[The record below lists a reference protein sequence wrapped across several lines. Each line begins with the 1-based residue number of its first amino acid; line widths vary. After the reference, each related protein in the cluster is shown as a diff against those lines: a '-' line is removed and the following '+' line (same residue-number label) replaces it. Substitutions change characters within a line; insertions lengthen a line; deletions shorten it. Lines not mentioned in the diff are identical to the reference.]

1 MLGSGENFGF
11 GRFCVLRFA
20 FEFSGQKFGIFLIH
34 IFKFPAKNL
43 DSIGVVVG
51 EVHSDNRGTYSFG
64 HSALLGSHENFRY
77 EQKIWVWAKILGSGE
92 NFRFG

>member
-1 MLGSGENFGF
+1 MKGLTLS
-11 GRFCVLRFA
+11 LLHLHLHFA
-20 FEFSGQKFGIFLIH
+20 FCISNLNCQ
-34 IFKFPAKNL
+34 NL
-43 DSIGVVVG
+43 DGIGVVVG
-51 EVHSDNRGTYSFG
+51 GVHSDKRGTYSFG

>member
-1 MLGSGENFGF
+1 M
-11 GRFCVLRFA
+11 
-20 FEFSGQKFGIFLIH
+20 
-34 IFKFPAKNL
+34 

-51 EVHSDNRGTYSFG
+51 GVHSDNRGTYSFG

-77 EQKIWVWAKILGSGE
+77 EPKIRDWAKILGSGE